1 MCREQMLREK
11 RKCCVYAEV
20 EKDRRK
26 GMSQEPEEE
35 GFKRKG
41 VVHSGHI
48 VLGLDLKIKR

>member
-1 MCREQMLREK
+1 MPISIMCIE
-11 RKCCVYAEV
+11 EV